1 MLLTHH
7 FRNILSLLAFLF
19 LTTFSLADNAALQ
32 DLENRLLLHPPS
44 KDDYAPIIETVEQQL
59 SAIRVSDY
67 DRAYYYYT
75 TDAFRQRTTYP
86 DFQRF
91 VKGNQVLINN
101 KSISQSAV
109 SSDKNYGYYRGL
121 MTANDGTIRTIQYQ
135 LVIENGYWKIQ
146 SILFPKK

>member
-1 MLLTHH
+1 M
-7 FRNILSLLAFLF
+7 
-19 LTTFSLADNAALQ
+19 ADINALQ

-44 KDDYAPIIETVEQQL
+44 TDDYAPIIETVEQQL

-67 DRAYYYYT
+67 DRAYYFYT
-75 TDAFRQRTTYP
+75 SYAFRQRTTYP

-101 KSISQSAV
+101 KSISQFAV
-109 SSDKNYGYYRGL
+109 ISDKNYGYYRGS

-135 LVIENGYWKIQ
+135 LVIENGSWKIQ
-146 SILFPKK
+146 SIAFLKK